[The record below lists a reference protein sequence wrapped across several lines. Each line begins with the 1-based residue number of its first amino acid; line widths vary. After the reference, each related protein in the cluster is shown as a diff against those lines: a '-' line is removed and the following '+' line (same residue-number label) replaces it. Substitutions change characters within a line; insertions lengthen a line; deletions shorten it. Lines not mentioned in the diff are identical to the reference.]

1 MATPTG
7 NNANLTAKRLNVLV
21 YSGSLNHSVWKLS
34 RFLTDKPNTGTGT
47 TVDSVRHCLYTLRRL
62 LAPNYAVTP
71 VTSEMLLNEPWT
83 ASCALLVIPGG
94 ADLGYGRTLNG
105 AGNRRITQ
113 FVRLGGR
120 YLGFCAGGYYGTKR
134 CEFEVGDKTMEVVG
148 DRELGFFPGTSRGGA
163 FPGFVYHSE
172 DGARAAEINVSKEA
186 FNTGTVPTSFRSYYN
201 GGGVFVDAALYKD
214 KGVEVLAH
222 YAEKVNVD
230 PGEGGAA
237 AVVYCKVGDGAA
249 VLTGPHPEFGAVN
262 LDRKAGGPRFADV
275 VDAIA
280 ADDKERTD
288 FLKACL
294 LKLGLQVAEDSTA
307 IPSLSSLHITGQ
319 DPESSLEILSLL
331 APDLKEENRNE
342 YLKDENDTFRIE
354 RPGTWNLSELEEAL
368 PEGESKST
376 EGIVDYHA
384 ITKRLVF
391 HDELPS
397 SKLTP
402 YFNHH
407 AFYSNLKQYQSE
419 SREGAS
425 EFGSNLMYG
434 EVVTSTNTILEKN
447 TQLLRRLPNGFTA
460 TATVQVAGRG
470 RGSNVWIS
478 PAGSLIFSTVVR
490 HPVEKIQS
498 APVIFIQYLSAMAVV
513 KGIKS
518 YAKGYEKIPVKLK
531 WPNDIYALDPADPE
545 QKRYTKICGILIN
558 SHFMSNEYISV
569 VGIGVNATN
578 ASPTTALTAL
588 AARYASPGAAEVS
601 PVTLEKLLARIL
613 TTFEDL
619 YTRFLRTGFD
629 RTFEEMYYEDWL
641 HMHQIVTLEVE
652 GGARA
657 RIQGITRDHG
667 LLLAEELGWG
677 DRPTG
682 RVWQLQSDSNSFDF
696 FKGLVR
702 RKI

>member
-7 NNANLTAKRLNVLV
+7 NDANLTAKRLNVLV
-21 YSGSLNHSVWKLS
+21 YSG
-34 RFLTDKPNTGTGT
+34 TGT
-47 TVDSVRHCLYTLRRL
+47 TVDSVRHCVYTLRRL
-62 LAPNYAVTP
+62 LAQNYAVTP
-71 VTSEMLLNEPWT
+71 VTGEMLLKEPWT

-94 ADLGYGRTLNG
+94 ADLGYGHTLNG

-113 FVRLGGR
+113 FVRRGGK
-120 YLGFCAGGYYGTKR
+120 YLGLCAGGYYGSKR

-148 DRELGFFPGTSRGGA
+148 ERELAFFPGTCRGGA

-172 DGARAAEINVSKEA
+172 DGARAVGLDVSKEA
-186 FNTGTVPTSFRSYYN
+186 LNEGVVPMTFRSYYN

-214 KGVEVLAH
+214 KGVEVLAN
-222 YAEKVNVD
+222 YNEKTNVD

-237 AVVYCKVGDGAA
+237 AVVYCKVGEGAA
-249 VLTGPHPEFGAVN
+249 VLTGPHPEFAAAN
-262 LDRKAGGPRFADV
+262 LDPKGGGPEYADLV
-275 VDAIA
+275 AALA

-294 LKLGLQVAEDSTA
+294 SKLGLQVAKDTS
-307 IPSLSSLHITGQ
+307 IVPSLSSLHISGQ
-319 DPESSLEILSLL
+319 DPEQSLEILSLL
-331 APDLKEENRNE
+331 APDLQKENQNE
-342 YLKDENDTFRIE
+342 YLKDESDTFRIE
-354 RPGTWNLSELEEAL
+354 RPGTWNLSDLEEAL
-368 PEGESKST
+368 PDGESKPT
-376 EGIVDYHA
+376 EGIVDYQA

-391 HDELPS
+391 HDDLPS

-407 AFYSNLKQYQSE
+407 AFYANLKQYQSE

-425 EFGSNLMYG
+425 KFGSILMYG

-447 TQLLRRLPNGFTA
+447 TQLLRRLPSGFTA

-490 HPVEKIQS
+490 HPMEKMQS
-498 APVIFIQYLSAMAVV
+498 APVIFLQYLSAMAVV
-513 KGIKS
+513 RGIKS
-518 YAKGYEKIPVKLK
+518 YAKGYENIPVKLK
-531 WPNDIYALDPADPE
+531 WPNDIYALDPEDPE

-558 SHFMSNEYISV
+558 SHFMSKEYISV

-588 AARYASPGAAEVS
+588 AARYASNGAATTS
-601 PVTLEKLLARIL
+601 PVSLEKLLARIL

-619 YTRFLRTGFD
+619 YIRFLRTGFD
-629 RTFEEMYYEDWL
+629 RGFEAMYYQDWL
-641 HMHQIVTLEVE
+641 HMHQIVTLEEE

-657 RIQGITRDHG
+657 RIQGITRDYG
-667 LLLAEELGWG
+667 LLIAEELGWG

-682 RVWQLQSDSNSFDF
+682 RLYQLQSDSNSFDF
-696 FKGLVR
+696 FRGLVK